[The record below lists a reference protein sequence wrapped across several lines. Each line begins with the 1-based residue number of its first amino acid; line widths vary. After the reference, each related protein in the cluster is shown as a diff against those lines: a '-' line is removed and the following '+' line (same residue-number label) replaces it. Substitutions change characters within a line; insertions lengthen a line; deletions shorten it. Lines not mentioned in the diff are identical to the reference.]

1 EGFPLAAV
9 LKNQEGFQQF
19 LVRNLSLSNST
30 ASTLLNSSVNL
41 QEVYSLI
48 FDSSLRDSGGP
59 ASWIHGPKILS
70 KKPADKLLQIKEK
83 LLGGVQSMDGGE
95 HPGRAANRK
104 AVVQI
109 VSWALGLSA
118 ASGSRAE
125 QLQGIQELEGVLLT
139 GSMLKFLTC
148 GERGDI
154 QLRKILLVPE
164 KQQPGL
170 QAYHSLMCS
179 REEGQRSER
188 FRQLSKE
195 LREQINTQ
203 SVADQAGPVAPLS
216 QSQLGALLKDLADVE
231 RLLKDVDL
239 LSGLARLLPKGACAG
254 QNPVSTSNGT
264 WPLNTTTWSI
274 NTTDVP
280 RENPHSQFSAFV
292 QLWAGLQPILCG
304 NNRIIE
310 PEALKQGNMSSLGF
324 TSKEQ
329 RNLGLLVHLMTTNPK
344 ILYSPI
350 GSQVDKVIQKS
361 EANET
366 FAFVGNVTHYTRVW
380 LNISA
385 QLRTFLEEGRLQ
397 SHLLWLQQ
405 LSSELQ
411 QQPELLNG
419 SDSELM
425 QALMMGNYT
434 LPNTS
439 TLLEQ
444 LDTID
449 NAACGWIRFMSKVST
464 PGINWCGC

>member
-1 EGFPLAAV
+1 MEQKAAVVVSPYIQWVAQVTTIDSFPLAAV

-41 QEVYSLI
+41 QEL
-48 FDSSLRDSGGP
+48 
-59 ASWIHGPKILS
+59 H
-70 KKPADKLLQIKEK
+70 
-83 LLGGVQSMDGGE
+83 
-95 HPGRAANRK
+95 
-104 AVVQI
+104 
-109 VSWALGLSA
+109 
-118 ASGSRAE
+118 AE
-125 QLQGIQELEGVLLT
+125 
-139 GSMLKFLTC
+139 
-148 GERGDI
+148 
-154 QLRKILLVPE
+154 
-164 KQQPGL
+164 
-170 QAYHSLMCS
+170 
-179 REEGQRSER
+179 
-188 FRQLSKE
+188 
-195 LREQINTQ
+195 
-203 SVADQAGPVAPLS
+203 QAGPVAPLS

-280 RENPHSQFSAFV
+280 REDGEEGAEGGGKKEGEENPHSQFSAFV

-350 GSQVDKVIQKS
+350 GSQVDKVIQK
-361 EANET
+361 ANET

-405 LSSELQ
+405 VHS
-411 QQPELLNG
+411 
-419 SDSELM
+419 
-425 QALMMGNYT
+425 
-434 LPNTS
+434 
-439 TLLEQ
+439 
-444 LDTID
+444 
-449 NAACGWIRFMSKVST
+449 AAKLYRNVFTC
-464 PGINWCGC
+464 